1 MNKNAIVPETKDKTI
16 KRLYES
22 RSLLF
27 EHVIKFGCIT
37 KCHTKLFCRI
47 DLQLKELEG
56 GSECDKCDHW
66 DICGGCP
73 YISERGVSL

>member
-1 MNKNAIVPETKDKTI
+1 MKRETKEETI
-16 KRLYES
+16 SRLHEA

-47 DLQLKELEG
+47 DSQLKELE

-66 DICGGCP
+66 DICEGCP
-73 YISERGVSL
+73 YTDERQKAGER